1 MHARVHVAALLV
13 IATIPAHGAS
23 NQCAGSSSTRAAF
36 AVQPV
41 IGFAPKGFRSV
52 SCSTQTPPRVAKY
65 GGRVGALPGLQMQ
78 QSGSVSYISS
88 MRWDGVAAAQTQP

>member
-1 MHARVHVAALLV
+1 MHACVHVAALLV

-36 AVQPV
+36 AAQPV

-52 SCSTQTPPRVAKY
+52 SCSQMPPRVAKH

-78 QSGSVSYISS
+78 QSGSVSYIPSV
-88 MRWDGVAAAQTQP
+88 RWDGVAAAQTQP